1 MADIEN
7 EAPAPAPLPTQLRYS
22 DIATRAIASERV
34 ERNFTPSNGTDFNGS
49 TNKIVRIPIALP
61 HGYFLDCDNSFL
73 RAKVTISRTNA
84 SGSDLSAVFLDGGL
98 QALIRRLSIEGPD
111 GSQIEVIDDYS
122 LIAKIIDDYTID
134 PDNASSYGAIMTGQ
148 APGAPNSSVNIEMPA
163 YSASGNVTAV
173 SKTISMKF
181 KSGILGHKSK
191 YLPLG
196 YLQNHPLTLVLELHD
211 DASALAIAPLHAS
224 TGTTGGVNRN
234 KFLTTAASDT
244 TSQAGLAYKVSEA
257 TMVCN
262 TVQLNQE
269 TTSLFEQLIRSTGGV
284 QMSTT
289 MYQRVAIKSLA
300 VSETGKQVVNLP
312 IRSRSCRAL
321 LHAIRKQADTSDV
334 KCFSN
339 SARRHLQITD
349 YRHLIGGVSIP
360 VSEITTGA
368 TNQVQ
373 ALSEVMRVFD
383 SVNSNHAK
391 GIVQADRLGQ
401 VDNESHL
408 GSDDMRAYIP
418 SANGQNQCAFVIGQS
433 FEDFPNQSGL
443 ESGTDFSSQT
453 QDVQLHM
460 TCTTPAAVNLVTSFA
475 VVDAIVTLTSD
486 GMMFVSS

>member
-1 MADIEN
+1 M
-7 EAPAPAPLPTQLRYS
+7 
-22 DIATRAIASERV
+22 
-34 ERNFTPSNGTDFNGS
+34 
-49 TNKIVRIPIALP
+49 
-61 HGYFLDCDNSFL
+61 
-73 RAKVTISRTNA
+73 TISRTNG
-84 SGSDLSAVFLDGGL
+84 SGSDTSKIFLDGGL
-98 QALIRRLSIEGPD
+98 QSLIRRLSIEGPD

-134 PDNASSYGAIMTGQ
+134 SDAASSYGAIMTGQ
-148 APGAPNSSVNIEMPA
+148 APGAPNSSVDFHMLGNGV
-163 YSASGNVTAV
+163 SGALTSV
-173 SKTISMKF
+173 SKTIAMKF
-181 KSGILGHKSK
+181 KSGILGHKDK

-211 DASALAIAPLHAS
+211 DAAALAIAPVHAS
-224 TGTTGGVNRN
+224 TGAVAGVNRN
-234 KFLTTAASDT
+234 GFLTSTASDAASK
-244 TSQAGLAYKVSEA
+244 AGLAYKISEV

-300 VSETGKQVVNLP
+300 ASETGKQVVNLP

-321 LHAIRKQADTSDV
+321 LHAIRNQADTSDLD
-334 KCFSN
+334 CFSN

-391 GIVQADRLGQ
+391 GIIQADRVGQ
-401 VDNESHL
+401 TDATSHQ

-418 SANGQNQCAFVIGQS
+418 SANGQNMCAFVIGQS
-433 FEDFPNQSGL
+433 LEDFPNQNGL
-443 ESGTDFSSQT
+443 ESGTDFSSQS
-453 QDVQLHM
+453 QDLQLHM
-460 TCTTPAAVNLVTSFA
+460 SCTTPAAVNLVTSFA